1 MNRLRMFQFKSKV
14 IESPDDIAEVVD
26 MITDFDDARD
36 FITRLANHLT
46 YGDVTI
52 SHLHH
57 ACFLVLSIGRGD
69 NPVITSAV
77 LSLW

>member
-1 MNRLRMFQFKSKV
+1 MNRLRMFQFKSKL
-14 IESPDDIAEVVD
+14 IESPDDISEVMD
-26 MITDFDDARD
+26 TLTDFDDARD

-46 YGDVTI
+46 YGDVNI

-57 ACFLVLSIGRGD
+57 ACFLVLSIGQGE
-69 NPVITSAV
+69 NTVITSAV